1 MINKEHLEKLSEA
14 EEILI
19 ELKKEVDESIDEIK
33 EILEKLDS
41 SISELEIIKN
51 DHFGKYF
58 KNHSE

>member
-14 EEILI
+14 EDILI
-19 ELKKEVDESIDEIK
+19 ELKRELEESIDDIK

-41 SISELEIIKN
+41 SISELEIIKY

-58 KNHSE
+58 KNHNE